1 MGAWVAFGDVWVRD
15 PPLCGC
21 QREFLCVCACVC
33 DGWVQN
39 STPSLLQ
46 VSGCVNVS
54 VGAAAWTGSNG
65 KHAAA
70 LDVYAN
76 VTDAVLGENVAA
88 CVCVCVGGSVDQ
100 PQKGADRNAG
110 QRVGRW
116 NVRVCM
122 CVCACVS
129 GWVVGTHQ
137 PHVSPL
143 CFLPT

>member
-88 CVCVCVGGSVDQ
+88 CVCVCVLGGQWISRKRARTGTRVN
-100 PQKGADRNAG
+100 GLADG
-110 QRVGRW
+110 
-116 NVRVCM
+116 M
-122 CVCACVS
+122 CVCVCVC
-129 GWVVGTHQ
+129 VRV
-137 PHVSPL
+137 
-143 CFLPT
+143 